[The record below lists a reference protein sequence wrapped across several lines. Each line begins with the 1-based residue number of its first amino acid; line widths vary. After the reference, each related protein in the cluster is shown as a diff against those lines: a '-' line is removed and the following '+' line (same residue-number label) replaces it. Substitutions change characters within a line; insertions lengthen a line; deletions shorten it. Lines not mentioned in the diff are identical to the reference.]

1 MATQK
6 KSFFKIAKG
15 IVFLL
20 VQLVWFFV
28 ISIPLALALLI
39 LIESVSVIK
48 LIYNQIKSVC
58 QKITTK

>member
-58 QKITTK
+58 QKITTR

>member
-20 VQLVWFFV
+20 VQLVWFFF

-58 QKITTK
+58 QKITTR